1 MIRRNYAA
9 LSYGGSNHQT
19 HFRSAGSGAPVI
31 TLHPSPLS
39 SRFLV
44 PIIDLLKDSATV
56 IAPDTPGYGASDP
69 LPTSEEGLGPYV
81 EWLAQFIQSQ
91 GLKSAGLYGSATGAQ
106 IAIEFARSHP
116 EMTDFLVLDNAVHF
130 TADQRDKIMGGYF
143 PDITP
148 MEDGSHLQT
157 AWQVAQGLYT
167 YFPWYEQREENRI
180 SKVEPPLELLQ
191 QTALAYF
198 EAGED
203 YARAYRA
210 AFLNEDARNVQAVT
224 VPASIIRWEGS
235 ILRQYADQLDA
246 FDWPENIQ
254 MVSCGPSP
262 QERFETIK
270 SEVRGYIV
278 EGS

>member
-1 MIRRNYAA
+1 M
-9 LSYGGSNHQT
+9 
-19 HFRSAGSGAPVI
+19 
-31 TLHPSPLS
+31 
-39 SRFLV
+39 
-44 PIIDLLKDSATV
+44 IDLLKDSATV

-69 LPTSEEGLGPYV
+69 LPTSEEGLEPYV
-81 EWLAQFIQSQ
+81 EWLAHFIQSQ
-91 GLKSAGLYGSATGAQ
+91 GLKSTGLYGSATGAQ
-106 IAIEFARSHP
+106 IAIEFARTHP

-157 AWQVAQGLYT
+157 AWEVAQGLYT

-180 SKVEPPLELLQ
+180 SKVDPPLELLQ

-246 FDWPENIQ
+246 FDWPENIR
-254 MVSCGPSP
+254 MVPCGPSP
-262 QERFETIK
+262 QERFKTIK
-270 SEVRGYIV
+270 SEVRGYIID
-278 EGS
+278 GS